1 MNDEIF
7 MSRCLQ
13 LASKALGLCYPNPMV
28 GAVIVHDGKII
39 GEGYHHK
46 AGKPHSE
53 INAISKV
60 EQLDLLKDSTLYV
73 SLEPCSHYGRTPPCA
88 LKLKELGFKR
98 VVIATLD
105 SNEKVRGNGLKILQE
120 AGIETTVGV
129 LEKEARKLNER
140 FFTFHESKRPF
151 ITLKWAQT
159 KRGYLDNH
167 FEPYAISNDLV
178 NQWVHQLRSQEQ
190 SILVGTTTALRDNP
204 SLSVRHLEGK
214 PPTRVV
220 IDMDLKIPANYNLF
234 DHSQPTIIINSLKEE
249 VSGMNH
255 FVKVDRTKLI
265 PNLLEKLHQLQI
277 QSIIIEGGS
286 QTLQQFIELGLWDRI
301 IRIQNPDTSI
311 ESGTKA
317 PDLAFQSNT
326 QFKLRD
332 NQVELFLNK

>member
-28 GAVIVHDGKII
+28 GAVIVHEGHVI

-46 AGKPHSE
+46 AGEAHAE
-53 INAISKV
+53 INAISMVK
-60 EQLDLLKDSTLYV
+60 QPDLLKDSTIYV

-88 LKLKELGFKR
+88 LRLKELGFKR

-140 FFTFHESKRPF
+140 FFTFHERKRPF

-159 KRGYLDNH
+159 KKGYLDNH

-178 NQWVHQLRSQEQ
+178 NQWVHRLRSKEQ
-190 SILVGTTTALRDNP
+190 GILVGTTTALRDNP
-204 SLSVRHLEGK
+204 SLSVRHLEGN

-220 IDMDLKIPANYNLF
+220 IDMDLKIPSNYKLF
-234 DHSQPTIIINSLKEE
+234 DHSQPTIIVNSLKEE
-249 VSGMNH
+249 VCGQNH
-255 FVKVDRTKLI
+255 FVKVDQSEFL
-265 PNLLEKLHQLQI
+265 PSLLEKLHHLQI

-286 QTLQQFIELGLWDRI
+286 HTLKQFIELGLWDRI
-301 IRIQNPDTSI
+301 IRIQSLDTSTDR
-311 ESGTKA
+311 GTKA
-317 PDLAFQSNT
+317 PELAFPST
-326 QFKLRD
+326 SHFKFRD
-332 NQVELFLNK
+332 NQLELFLNN